1 MTNTENDNLIQS
13 SRYVKIEIILLE
25 MIRVHTSEVPFLSAI
40 ESKKHHGA
48 SEPGPHFTNET

>member
-1 MTNTENDNLIQS
+1 MQNNYSIRNVKNIQS
-13 SRYVKIEIILLE
+13 YLHKYECK
-25 MIRVHTSEVPFLSAI
+25 VPFLSAI